1 MSMVVNILE
10 NFLGEPISHYESKSQ
25 IGFDCPMCAIDKGK
39 PDGDGKGNL
48 AVNYEMGF
56 YKCWACYDRNNM
68 HGPII
73 KLIRKF
79 GNKQHVKDY
88 LLVAPKFT
96 YTIVESDGVPDIVKL
111 PKDFKKFSESTLYD
125 DKYKDAYAYV
135 KARGLTDKMI
145 KKYGIGWVAEDLE
158 EDPRTGYTG
167 KFTNRIII
175 PSYDAEGKLNYFMA
189 RAFYEWAKI
198 KYRNPDAEKK
208 LIIFNE
214 NKVNWDSTI
223 YLVEG
228 AFDHI
233 VTPNS
238 IPLMGKFMTD
248 KLFYTLQMKAKGNIV
263 IVLDGGE
270 EERED
275 ARFLYKKLNTL
286 NLYNKI
292 RIVDIK
298 DDWDLSKIYEVYGP
312 KTILNYLRTAYKIK
326 ESRL

>member
-1 MSMVVNILE
+1 
-10 NFLGEPISHYESKSQ
+10 
-25 IGFDCPMCAIDKGK
+25 MCAIDKGK
-39 PDGDGKGNL
+39 PEGDGKGNL
-48 AVNYEMGF
+48 AVNYQMGF
-56 YKCWACYDRNNM
+56 YKCWACYDRNDM

-73 KLIRKF
+73 KLVRKF
-79 GNKQHVKDY
+79 GNKQHLKDY

-96 YTIVESDGVPDIVKL
+96 YTVVESDGVPDIVNL
-111 PKDFKKFSESTLYD
+111 PKAFKKFSEGSIYD
-125 DKYKDAYAYV
+125 KKYKEAYTYV
-135 KARGLTDKMI
+135 KNRGLTDAI
-145 KKYGIGWVAEDLE
+145 LKKYNIGWVADDLE
-158 EDPRTGYTG
+158 VDPKTEYTG
-167 KFTNRIII
+167 KFSNRIII
-175 PSYDAEGKLNYFMA
+175 PSYDAEGELNYFMA
-189 RAFYEWAKI
+189 RAFNGWAKI

-214 NKVNWDSTI
+214 EKVNWDSTI

-263 IVLDGGE
+263 IVLDGGD

-275 ARFLYKKLNTL
+275 ARVLYKKLNTL
-286 NLYNKI
+286 NLHNKI
-292 RIVDIK
+292 RLVDLQ
-298 DDWDLSKIYEVYGP
+298 DDWDLSNLYEEYGSEM
-312 KTILNYLRTAYKIK
+312 ILKYLKTAYKVR